1 MTSIN
6 EDFGKRETIDPS
18 LEDKLNNIQT
28 LSQKN
33 SHPSSGSSTSS
44 LNDEKL
50 VSVDITQKN
59 LTQTDESNIH
69 FNNDDDEDDLNNF
82 NSTANSK
89 GVRAIQLYA
98 KHYNHPIYSIMLFF
112 SIFLVAYAYG
122 LDGMVRYTYQAT
134 ATSSYAQHSLLST
147 VNCIRSVIAAAGQI
161 WFARASDIGGRFP
174 LLIIA
179 VIFYSMGTI
188 IESQAINVSRFAAGA
203 CFYQLGYTGI
213 VLLLEVIAADFSNLN
228 YRLLASFVPAL
239 PFIINTWISGN
250 VTSAVGTNWK
260 WGIGMWAFILPLSC
274 VPLGCCL
281 LHMKWLAH
289 RNEDTRRQLLEI
301 KRQQRDKGWRLPK
314 SLSDFWNVYVMELFV
329 DQLDFIGLLL
339 SCVTFGCILIPF
351 TLAGGLQT
359 QWKTAHIIVPE
370 VIGWVVAL
378 PLYLVWEIKFAKNP
392 LTPWDLIKDRG
403 ILFALI
409 IAFFIN
415 FIWYMQGDYM
425 YTVLVVAVNE
435 SIKSATRIT
444 SLYSFVSV
452 ITGTILGVFI
462 IKIRRTKPFIVFG
475 AAMWFLSFGLLV
487 HFRGDS
493 SSHSGIIGSLCLLGF
508 GAGFFT
514 YTTQASIQASA
525 KTHEKL
531 AIITALYLATY
542 NIGSALGG
550 AISGAIWTQ
559 VLPKEISRRLQNETL
574 SAEAY
579 GSPFTF
585 IYEYPWGSTERVMVT
600 QAYRHVQK
608 ILCIV
613 GLCFCV
619 PLLFCTFMLRN
630 YRLTDSVTLSE
641 SNNTDGKIEEN
652 IVEPNS
658 EEIRSETSEPNLREK
673 LVHWF
678 K

>member
-1 MTSIN
+1 M
-6 EDFGKRETIDPS
+6 
-18 LEDKLNNIQT
+18 
-28 LSQKN
+28 
-33 SHPSSGSSTSS
+33 S
-44 LNDEKL
+44 LNSEHMVKQPHDVESLSVHNDSLSIDESIKSEKQEPIFLQNTVTDTDEKSG
-50 VSVDITQKN
+50 VNQSGTTQYSDI
-59 LTQTDESNIH
+59 
-69 FNNDDDEDDLNNF
+69 
-82 NSTANSK
+82 K
-89 GVRAIQLYA
+89 GIRSAQLYA
-98 KHYNHPIYSIMLFF
+98 KHYSHPFYRVALFF

-174 LLIIA
+174 LLVIA
-179 VIFYSMGTI
+179 VVFYSMGTI
-188 IESQAINVSRFAAGA
+188 IESQATTVSKFAAGA

-250 VTSAVGTNWK
+250 ITTAVGTRWK

-274 VPLGCCL
+274 IPLGICL
-281 LHMKWLAH
+281 LHMRWLAH
-289 RNEDTRRQLLEI
+289 RDEETKKQLDQVENEWKIPRSWNQ
-301 KRQQRDKGWRLPK
+301 
-314 SLSDFWNVYVMELFV
+314 FWDVYVMDLFIWK
-329 DQLDFIGLLL
+329 LDFIGLFL
-339 SCVTFGCILIPF
+339 SCVTFGCILVPF
-351 TLAGGLQT
+351 TLAGGLQR
-359 QWKTAHIIVPE
+359 QWRTAHIIVPE
-370 VIGWVVAL
+370 VIGWVIAL
-378 PLYLVWEIKFAKNP
+378 PLYIIWETKFARMP

-425 YTVLVVAVNE
+425 YTVLVVSVNE
-435 SIKSATRIT
+435 TIKSATRIT

-462 IKIRRTKPFIVFG
+462 IKFRRTKPFIMFG
-475 AAMWFLSFGLLV
+475 ASMWFLSFGLLV
-487 HFRGDS
+487 HFRGDTN
-493 SSHSGIIGSLCLLGF
+493 SHSGIIGSLCLLGF

-531 AIITALYLATY
+531 AVITALYLATY

-559 VLPKEISRRLQNETL
+559 VLPREISKRLKNETL
-574 SAEAY
+574 SADAY

-585 IYEYPWGSTERVMVT
+585 IYQYPWGSPERVSVT
-600 QAYRHVQK
+600 QAYKHVQK

-619 PLLFCTFMLRN
+619 PLLLCTFMLRN
-630 YRLTDSVTLSE
+630 YRLADSVTLDE
-641 SNNTDGKIEEN
+641 DEKEHGNYTTDGKYAEDDGYDSDTATMKQRF
-652 IVEPNS
+652 V
-658 EEIRSETSEPNLREK
+658 RM
-673 LVHWF
+673 F
-678 K
+678 Q

>member
-1 MTSIN
+1 MAKINTVETSLDNGLDNTQALSQTLSRSSSKSSLDSIN
-6 EDFGKRETIDPS
+6 E
-18 LEDKLNNIQT
+18 
-28 LSQKN
+28 
-33 SHPSSGSSTSS
+33 
-44 LNDEKL
+44 EKL
-50 VSVDITQKN
+50 VSVDITQKKS
-59 LTQTDESNIH
+59 TKTEESNIDCEGNDI
-69 FNNDDDEDDLNNF
+69 NNLDQN
-82 NSTANSK
+82 TV
-89 GVRAIQLYA
+89 VRGIHVVQLYA
-98 KHYNHPIYSIMLFF
+98 KHYNHPLYRIILFF
-112 SIFLVAYAYG
+112 SIFLVSYAYG
-122 LDGMVRYTYQAT
+122 LDGMVRYTYQAS

-179 VIFYSMGTI
+179 IVFYSVGTI

-203 CFYQLGYTGI
+203 CLYQIGYTGI
-213 VLLLEVIAADFSNLN
+213 VLILEVIAADFSKLN

-250 VTSAVGTNWK
+250 VTSAVGTDWK

-274 VPLGCCL
+274 IPLGCCL
-281 LHMKWLAH
+281 LHMRWLAH

-301 KRQQRDKGWRLPK
+301 KRLGRHKGWILPK
-314 SLSDFWNVYVMELFV
+314 SLPDLWNIYVVEVFIH
-329 DQLDFIGLLL
+329 QLDFIGLLL
-339 SCVTFGCILIPF
+339 SCVTFGCILVPF

-359 QWKTAHIIVPE
+359 QWRSAHIIVPE

-378 PLYLVWEIKFAKNP
+378 PLYLIWEIRFAKNP

-452 ITGTILGVFI
+452 ITGTILGICI
-462 IKIRRTKPFIVFG
+462 IKIRRTKPFIIFG
-475 AAMWFLSFGLLV
+475 VVMWFLSFGLLV

-525 KTHEKL
+525 RTHEKL
-531 AIITALYLATY
+531 AVITALYLATY

-559 VLPKEISRRLQNETL
+559 VLPKEISKRLQNETL

-585 IYEYPWGSTERVMVT
+585 IYKYPWGSPERLMVT
-600 QAYRHVQK
+600 QVYRNVQK

-630 YRLTDSVTLSE
+630 YRLTDSVTLEE
-641 SNNTDGKIEEN
+641 SDNTNSKIEEN
-652 IVEPNS
+652 KFEPNGKGTLN
-658 EEIRSETSEPNLREK
+658 ETREPKLREK
-673 LVHWF
+673 LIHWF

>member
-1 MTSIN
+1 M
-6 EDFGKRETIDPS
+6 D
-18 LEDKLNNIQT
+18 
-28 LSQKN
+28 
-33 SHPSSGSSTSS
+33 SSTSAPDTS
-44 LNDEKL
+44 LSSKEKEGPIYHQTTVDSQPQSQSQDEEKSLDTTTINPNDPTHYSQVE
-50 VSVDITQKN
+50 
-59 LTQTDESNIH
+59 
-69 FNNDDDEDDLNNF
+69 
-82 NSTANSK
+82 
-89 GVRAIQLYA
+89 GVRSAQLYA
-98 KHYNHPIYSIMLFF
+98 KHYSHPLYRVSLFF
-112 SIFLVAYAYG
+112 SIFLVSYAYG

-134 ATSSYAQHSLLST
+134 ATSSYSQHSLLST

-161 WFARASDIGGRFP
+161 WFARASDIGGRFA

-179 VIFYSMGTI
+179 IIFYSMGTI
-188 IESQAINVSRFAAGA
+188 IESQATNVSRFAAGA

-228 YRLLASFVPAL
+228 YRLLASFIPAL
-239 PFIINTWISGN
+239 PFIINTWISGD
-250 VTSAVGTNWK
+250 VTTAVGTRWK

-274 VPLGCCL
+274 IPLGACL
-281 LHMKWLAH
+281 LHMRWLAY
-289 RNEDTRRQLLEI
+289 RDPETKKQLTALESPW
-301 KRQQRDKGWRLPK
+301 KWPHNAKQ
-314 SLSDFWNVYVMELFV
+314 FWDIYVMELFV
-329 DQLDFIGLLL
+329 WKLDFIGLLL
-339 SCVTFGCILIPF
+339 SCITFGCILVPF
-351 TLAGGLQT
+351 TLAGGIQT
-359 QWKTAHIIVPE
+359 QWRSANIIVPE

-378 PLYLVWEIKFAKNP
+378 PLYMIWEWKFARMP
-392 LTPWDLIKDRG
+392 LTPWGLIKDRG

-452 ITGTILGVFI
+452 ITGTILGIFI
-462 IKIRRTKPFIVFG
+462 IKIRRTKPFIIFG
-475 AAMWFLSFGLLV
+475 ASMWFLSFGLLV
-487 HFRGDS
+487 HFRGDT

-531 AIITALYLATY
+531 AVITALYLATY

-550 AISGAIWTQ
+550 AVSGAIWTQ
-559 VLPKEISRRLQNETL
+559 VLPREISKRLNNETL
-574 SAEAY
+574 SADAY

-585 IYEYPWGSTERVMVT
+585 IYEYPWGSPERVSVT
-600 QAYRHVQK
+600 QAYKYVQK

-630 YRLTDSVTLSE
+630 YRLADSVTLDENEQEQEDSTE
-641 SNNTDGKIEEN
+641 VSISNEE
-652 IVEPNS
+652 ELY
-658 EEIRSETSEPNLREK
+658 ETNASLKKRFVNM
-673 LVHWF
+673 F

>member
-1 MTSIN
+1 MTSAN
-6 EDFGKRETIDPS
+6 EDIKKIDMIDPS
-18 LEDKLNNIQT
+18 LDNNLNKIRT
-28 LSQKN
+28 LSQSD
-33 SHPSSGSSTSS
+33 SHSSSGSSTSS
-44 LNDEKL
+44 LKDEKTDL
-50 VSVDITQKN
+50 VDITQKN
-59 LTQTDESNIH
+59 LTQTDESNI
-69 FNNDDDEDDLNNF
+69 NYNKDETKF
-82 NSTANSK
+82 SNSNPNIDAR
-89 GVRAIQLYA
+89 GVRAVQLYA
-98 KHYNHPIYSIMLFF
+98 KHYNHPIYRIMLFL

-122 LDGMVRYTYQAT
+122 LDGMVRYTYQAS

-161 WFARASDIGGRFP
+161 CFARASDISGRFP

-179 VIFYSMGTI
+179 IIFYSMGTI
-188 IESQAINVSRFAAGA
+188 IESQAVNVSRFAAGA

-213 VLLLEVIAADFSNLN
+213 VFLLEVIAADFSNLN

-239 PFIINTWISGN
+239 PFIINTWISGD
-250 VTSAVGTNWK
+250 VTSAVDTKWK

-274 VPLGCCL
+274 IPLGCCL
-281 LHMKWLAH
+281 LHMKWLAY
-289 RNEDTRRQLLEI
+289 RNEDTRKQLLEI
-301 KRQQRDKGWRLPK
+301 KEQQSEKGWRLPK
-314 SLSDFWNVYVMELFV
+314 SLSDFWNVYVIELFI

-359 QWKTAHIIVPE
+359 EWKTAYIIVPE

-378 PLYLVWEIKFAKNP
+378 PLYLIWEIKFAKNP

-409 IAFFIN
+409 IAFLIN

-452 ITGTILGVFI
+452 ITGTILGIFI
-462 IKIRRTKPFIVFG
+462 IKIRRTKPFIIFG

-559 VLPKEISRRLQNETL
+559 ILPKEISRRLQNETL

-585 IYEYPWGSTERVMVT
+585 IYEYTWGSPERMMVT

-630 YRLTDSVTLSE
+630 YRLIDSVTLSE
-641 SNNTDGKIEEN
+641 GNNADSKIKEN
-652 IVEPNS
+652 IVESKNKEFSEKNS
-658 EEIRSETSEPNLREK
+658 ELNLREK
-673 LVHWF
+673 FIYWF